1 MISIVDYGLGNIR
14 AFENIYRNLGIRA
27 QVAKSATELSNASKI
42 ILPGVG
48 AFDWAMH
55 RLNQSGM
62 AETLSDLVLN
72 QKVPVLGVCV
82 GMQIMAKSSEE
93 GDLSGLGWI
102 DADVKRFD
110 EELFTQRTHL
120 PHMGWNDIEVAKN
133 CCLFEGIDRPLF
145 YFLHSYYLN
154 PLKRQNVV
162 GYSNYGSKF
171 VCAIAEG
178 NIFATQFHPEKSHS
192 SGIKLLKNFS
202 EMC

>member
-1 MISIVDYGLGNIR
+1 M
-14 AFENIYRNLGIRA
+14 
-27 QVAKSATELSNASKI
+27 
-42 ILPGVG
+42 G

-93 GDLSGLGWI
+93 GNLSGLGWI
-102 DADVKRFD
+102 DADVKRFN

-145 YFLHSYYLN
+145 YFCIHTILTTQTPECSGVL
-154 PLKRQNVV
+154 
-162 GYSNYGSKF
+162 NYGSKF
-171 VCAIAEG
+171 VAQFEG
-178 NIFATQFHPEKSHS
+178 NIFV
-192 SGIKLLKNFS
+192 ILKRAILQELNY
-202 EMC
+202 